1 MKTICRIISFIICI
15 LFSQI
20 ATASFQN
27 LCLLTGTLLEDPQ
40 HGIFSIGKGEQ
51 EHEISVFDIKV
62 LITKSEKR
70 GRADHG
76 CFLPNDKPYE
86 LEVRLEKAFQ
96 LQNYKKG
103 DQVELIQY
111 ERDIED
117 WKDDSKVE
125 TETSY
130 FLATEK

>member
-40 HGIFSIGKGEQ
+40 QGIFSIGEGEQ
-51 EHEISVFDIKV
+51 EHEKSVFDIKV

-70 GRADHG
+70 GAQIMVV
-76 CFLPNDKPYE
+76 FYPMINL
-86 LEVRLEKAFQ
+86 
-96 LQNYKKG
+96 
-103 DQVELIQY
+103 
-111 ERDIED
+111 
-117 WKDDSKVE
+117 
-125 TETSY
+125 TS
-130 FLATEK
+130 